1 MARPP
6 TKIATV
12 PASVAET
19 EITAS
24 LRQHAEAAR
33 GAYAGNTERA
43 LRADV
48 AIFTG
53 WCAGEGRQ
61 PLPASADTVA
71 AFIDAM
77 AANKAPATVRRYV
90 SSVAT
95 FHRAAA
101 VANPCEAQAVK
112 LALKRMHRERGL
124 AQVQAAPLN
133 DVLVARMLA
142 AAGST
147 LRDLRNKA
155 LLTVAYTTL
164 CRRSEL
170 VALQCADLETE
181 SDDFGTVTIR
191 RSKTDQ
197 EGAGEVAPITPD
209 AMRHVK
215 AWLAAAGIEG
225 GPLFRGVLKGGRV
238 SKGGRA
244 AGGLDAGDVARI
256 FKAMASKAGLT
267 AEEAAQISGHS
278 TRIGASQDMV
288 RFGAE
293 LPAIMQAGRWATP
306 VMVAR
311 YTRRLTA
318 RRSAAAQI
326 ADRRTQF

>member
-1 MARPP
+1 M
-6 TKIATV
+6 V
-12 PASVAET
+12 S
-19 EITAS
+19 
-24 LRQHAEAAR
+24 HAC
-33 GAYAGNTERA
+33 T
-43 LRADV
+43 
-48 AIFTG
+48 
-53 WCAGEGRQ
+53 
-61 PLPASADTVA
+61 ASAD
-71 AFIDAM
+71 
-77 AANKAPATVRRYV
+77 R
-90 SSVAT
+90 
-95 FHRAAA
+95 
-101 VANPCEAQAVK
+101 AQA
-112 LALKRMHRERGL
+112 
-124 AQVQAAPLN
+124 QAAPLN

-142 AAGST
+142 AAGGT

-170 VALQCADLETE
+170 VALQRADLEIE
-181 SDDFGTVTIR
+181 SDGFGTVTIR

-215 AWLAAAGIEG
+215 AWIAAAGIET

-238 SKGGRA
+238 
-244 AGGLDAGDVARI
+244 AGALDAGDVARI
-256 FKAMASKAGLT
+256 FKAMAGKAGLT
-267 AEEAAQISGHS
+267 AEEAARISGHS

-288 RFGAE
+288 RYGAE

-318 RRSAAAQI
+318 RRSAAVQI
-326 ADRRTQF
+326 ADRRAQF

>member
-12 PASVAET
+12 PATVAGGA
-19 EITAS
+19 INAS

-53 WCAGEGRQ
+53 WCAGAGRQ
-61 PLPASADTVA
+61 ALPASPETVA
-71 AFIDAM
+71 AFIDAI
-77 AANKAPATVRRYV
+77 AASKAPATVRRYV

-95 FHRAAA
+95 FHRAAG
-101 VANPCEAQAVK
+101 VASPCEAQTVK
-112 LALKRMHRERGL
+112 LALKRMHRERGR
-124 AQVQAAPLN
+124 AQGQAAPLN
-133 DVLVARMLA
+133 DKLVARMLA

-155 LLTVAYTTL
+155 LLTLAYVTL

-170 VALQCADLETE
+170 VALSREDLEIE
-181 SDDFGTVTIR
+181 SDGFGTVTIR
-191 RSKTDQ
+191 RSKTDSEG
-197 EGAGEVAPITPD
+197 EGAIAAVTPD

-215 AWLAAAGIEG
+215 AWIAAAGIDV

-238 SKGGRA
+238 
-244 AGGLDAGDVARI
+244 AGALDPGDVSRI
-256 FKAMASKAGLT
+256 FKAMAGKAGLT
-267 AEEAAQISGHS
+267 AGEAAQISGHS
-278 TRIGASQDMV
+278 TRVGASQDMV

-293 LPAIMQAGRWATP
+293 LPAIMQAGRWKTP

-311 YTRRLTA
+311 YTQRLTA
-318 RRSAAAQI
+318 RLSAAVKI
-326 ADRRTQF
+326 AGDREQF

>member
-6 TKIATV
+6 TRIETLPATTIAD
-12 PASVAET
+12 AA
-19 EITAS
+19 ITAS
-24 LRQHAEAAR
+24 LRQHAEAAS

-61 PLPASADTVA
+61 ALPASADTVA

-77 AANKAPATVRRYV
+77 AASKAPATVRRYV

-101 VANPCEAQAVK
+101 VANPCEAQTVK

-124 AQVQAAPLN
+124 AQAQAAPLN

-142 AAGST
+142 AASST

-170 VALQCADLETE
+170 VALQRADLEAE
-181 SDDFGTVTIR
+181 SDGFGTVTIR
-191 RSKTDQ
+191 RSKADQ
-197 EGAGEVAPITPD
+197 DGAGEVAPITPD

-215 AWLAAAGIEG
+215 AWLAAAGIEAG
-225 GPLFRGVLKGGRV
+225 ALFRGVLKGGRV
-238 SKGGRA
+238 
-244 AGGLDAGDVARI
+244 AGALDAGDVARI
-256 FKAMASKAGLT
+256 FKAMAGKAGLT
-267 AEEAAQISGHS
+267 AEEAARISGHS

-288 RFGAE
+288 RYGAE

-318 RRSAAAQI
+318 RRSAAVQI
-326 ADRRTQF
+326 ADRRAQF

>member
-1 MARPP
+1 MTAVSTPRTEP
-6 TKIATV
+6 V
-12 PASVAET
+12 PAVVAET
-19 EITAS
+19 EITAN

-33 GAYAGNTERA
+33 GAFASNTERA

-48 AIFTG
+48 TIFTG

-61 PLPASADTVA
+61 ALPASPETLA

-77 AANKAPATVRRYV
+77 AVSKAPATVRRYV

-101 VANPCEAQAVK
+101 VANPCEAQTVK

-155 LLTVAYTTL
+155 LLTLAYTTL

-170 VALQCADLETE
+170 VALQRADLETE
-181 SDDFGTVTIR
+181 SDGFGTVTIR

-215 AWLAAAGIEG
+215 AWIDAAGIEG
-225 GPLFRGVLKGGRV
+225 DALFRGVLKGGRV
-238 SKGGRA
+238 
-244 AGGLDAGDVARI
+244 AGALDAGDVARI

-267 AEEAAQISGHS
+267 AEEAARISGHS

-288 RFGAE
+288 RYGAE

-318 RRSAAAQI
+318 RRSAAVQI

>member
-1 MARPP
+1 MWRSS
-6 TKIATV
+6 
-12 PASVAET
+12 PA
-19 EITAS
+19 
-24 LRQHAEAAR
+24 
-33 GAYAGNTERA
+33 G
-43 LRADV
+43 
-48 AIFTG
+48 
-53 WCAGEGRQ
+53 
-61 PLPASADTVA
+61 
-71 AFIDAM
+71 
-77 AANKAPATVRRYV
+77 
-90 SSVAT
+90 
-95 FHRAAA
+95 
-101 VANPCEAQAVK
+101 ANPCEAEAVK

-142 AAGST
+142 SAGGT

-170 VALQCADLETE
+170 VALQRTDLETE
-181 SDDFGTVTIR
+181 SDGFGTVTIR

-215 AWLAAAGIEG
+215 AWIDAAGI
-225 GPLFRGVLKGGRV
+225 K
-238 SKGGRA
+238 
-244 AGGLDAGDVARI
+244 AGALDAGDVARI
-256 FKAMASKAGLT
+256 FKAMAGKAGLT
-267 AEEAAQISGHS
+267 AEEAARISGHS
-278 TRIGASQDMV
+278 TRIGVRMDMV
-288 RFGAE
+288 RYGAE

-318 RRSAAAQI
+318 RRSAAVQI
-326 ADRRTQF
+326 ADRRPQF

>member
-1 MARPP
+1 
-6 TKIATV
+6 
-12 PASVAET
+12 
-19 EITAS
+19 
-24 LRQHAEAAR
+24 
-33 GAYAGNTERA
+33 
-43 LRADV
+43 
-48 AIFTG
+48 
-53 WCAGEGRQ
+53 
-61 PLPASADTVA
+61 
-71 AFIDAM
+71 M
-77 AANKAPATVRRYV
+77 AASKAPAPVRRYV

-95 FHRAAA
+95 FHRAAG
-101 VANPCEAQAVK
+101 VANPCAAQAVK

-124 AQVQAAPLN
+124 AQAQAAPLN
-133 DVLVARMLA
+133 DGLVARMLA

-170 VALQCADLETE
+170 VALQRPDLETE
-181 SDDFGTVTIR
+181 PDGFGTVTIR

-215 AWLAAAGIEG
+215 AWIATAGIEAEA

-238 SKGGRA
+238 
-244 AGGLDAGDVARI
+244 AGALDAGDVPRI
-256 FKAMASKAGLT
+256 FKAMAGKAGLT
-267 AEEAAQISGHS
+267 AEDAARISGHS

-288 RFGAE
+288 RYGAE

-318 RRSAAAQI
+318 RRSAAVQI
-326 ADRRTQF
+326 ADRRAQF

>member
-1 MARPP
+1 MARLP
-6 TKIATV
+6 TKITTV
-12 PASVAET
+12 PAAVAET

-53 WCAGEGRQ
+53 WCAGEARHA
-61 PLPASADTVA
+61 LPASAETIA

-77 AANKAPATVRRYV
+77 AASRAPATVRRYV

-95 FHRAAA
+95 FHRAGG

-112 LALKRMHRERGL
+112 LALKRMHRERSR
-124 AQVQAAPLN
+124 AQAQATPLN

-147 LRDLRNKA
+147 LRDQRNKA
-155 LLTVAYTTL
+155 LLTLGYVTL

-170 VALQCADLETE
+170 VALLREDLESE
-181 SDDFGTVTIR
+181 SDGFGTVTIR
-191 RSKTDQ
+191 RSKTDSEG
-197 EGAGEVAPITPD
+197 EGAIAAVTPD

-215 AWLAAAGIEG
+215 AWIAAAGIEA

-238 SKGGRA
+238 
-244 AGGLDAGDVARI
+244 AGALDAGDVARI
-256 FKAMASKAGLT
+256 FKAMAVKAGLT
-267 AEEAAQISGHS
+267 AEEAARISGHS

-288 RFGAE
+288 RYGAE

-311 YTRRLTA
+311 YTRRLSA
-318 RRSAAAQI
+318 RRGAAAQI
-326 ADRRTQF
+326 ADKRAPF

>member
-1 MARPP
+1 
-6 TKIATV
+6 
-12 PASVAET
+12 
-19 EITAS
+19 
-24 LRQHAEAAR
+24 
-33 GAYAGNTERA
+33 
-43 LRADV
+43 
-48 AIFTG
+48 
-53 WCAGEGRQ
+53 
-61 PLPASADTVA
+61 
-71 AFIDAM
+71 
-77 AANKAPATVRRYV
+77 
-90 SSVAT
+90 
-95 FHRAAA
+95 
-101 VANPCEAQAVK
+101 
-112 LALKRMHRERGL
+112 LKRMHRERGL
-124 AQVQAAPLN
+124 AQNQAAPLN

-170 VALQCADLETE
+170 VALHRADLETE
-181 SDDFGTVTIR
+181 SDGFGTVTIR

-215 AWLAAAGIEG
+215 RWTDAAGIDA

-238 SKGGRA
+238 
-244 AGGLDAGDVARI
+244 AGALDAGDVARI
-256 FKAMASKAGLT
+256 FKAMAGKAGLT
-267 AEEAAQISGHS
+267 AEEAARISGHS

-288 RFGAE
+288 RYGAE

-311 YTRRLTA
+311 YTRRLSA
-318 RRSAAAQI
+318 RRSAAVQI
-326 ADRRTQF
+326 ADRRAQF

>member
-6 TKIATV
+6 TQIATV
-12 PASVAET
+12 PATVAET
-19 EITAS
+19 AITAN
-24 LRQHAEAAR
+24 LRQHAQAAR
-33 GAYAGNTERA
+33 GAFASNTERA

-53 WCAGEGRQ
+53 WCATEDRQ
-61 PLPASADTVA
+61 ALPAAADTVA

-77 AANKAPATVRRYV
+77 AASKAPATVRRYV

-101 VANPCEAQAVK
+101 VANPCETLTVK
-112 LALKRMHRERGL
+112 LALKRMHRERGR
-124 AQVQAAPLN
+124 AQAQAAPLT

-147 LRDLRNKA
+147 LRDRRNKA
-155 LLTVAYTTL
+155 LLTLGYVTL

-170 VALQCADLETE
+170 VALLREDLEIE
-181 SDDFGTVTIR
+181 SDGFGTVTIR
-191 RSKTDQ
+191 RSKADQ
-197 EGAGEVAPITPD
+197 EGEGAIAAVTPD
-209 AMRHVK
+209 AMRHVR
-215 AWLAAAGIEG
+215 AWIDAAGIES

-238 SKGGRA
+238 
-244 AGGLDAGDVARI
+244 AGALDAGDVARI
-256 FKAMASKAGLT
+256 FKAMAGKAGLT
-267 AEEAAQISGHS
+267 TEEAAQISGHS

-288 RFGAE
+288 RYGAE

-318 RRSAAAQI
+318 RRSAAVQI